1 MLLHF
6 RELKKRVETED
17 VRLYRGP
24 NMIFNIYLDWKIS
37 LLYPNQISEPYI
49 SGVCVSV
56 RWPHFIYTIVTT
68 QTPTIPFAFPISR
81 EASDHQCS
89 RSPQEGVREP
99 LHAQEQLLNSSS
111 WVDPVPNFRQEIR
124 QSHYRNDPVKY
135 DLNMNRNFPLT
146 SLLPTRI
153 TFANMCY

>member
-1 MLLHF
+1 MYRRKPHLL
-6 RELKKRVETED
+6 
-17 VRLYRGP
+17 
-24 NMIFNIYLDWKIS
+24 
-37 LLYPNQISEPYI
+37 
-49 SGVCVSV
+49 
-56 RWPHFIYTIVTT
+56 YTIVTT
-68 QTPTIPFAFPISR
+68 QTATIPFAFPISR

-89 RSPQEGVREP
+89 RPPQVGVREP

-111 WVDPVPNFRQEIR
+111 WVDLVPNFRQEIR

-135 DLNMNRNFPLT
+135 DLNMNGNFPLT